1 MTDKLHFEDFAVG
14 QRFELGES
22 ALTTEGI
29 VAFARRWDPQ
39 PLHADVEAAR
49 TGPYGGIV
57 ASGWQVAGLWS
68 QMFVHGFLFGVAAM
82 GGPGMESLRL
92 PAPARPEL
100 PIQGFVDVI
109 DATPSAKH
117 GHRGT
122 VLWDGTLVQGETIL
136 VLRGRVYVR
145 RRGT

>member
-1 MTDKLHFEDFAVG
+1 VSEKLYFEDFAVG
-14 QRFELGES
+14 QRFSLGES
-22 ALTTEGI
+22 VLTAAEI

-39 PLHADVEAAR
+39 PMHADEEAAR
-49 TGPYGGIV
+49 SGPFGGVV
-57 ASGWQVAGLWS
+57 ASGWHVAGLWS
-68 QMFVHGFLFGVAAM
+68 QLFVRGFLFRVSAM

-92 PAPARPEL
+92 PAPARPDL
-100 PIQGFVDVI
+100 PIQGYVDVI

-117 GHRGT
+117 AHRGT
-122 VLWDGTLVQGETIL
+122 VLWDGTLVQEQTVL

>member
-1 MTDKLHFEDFAVG
+1 MSDKLHFEDFAVG
-14 QRFELGES
+14 QRFELGGA
-22 ALTTEGI
+22 ALTAAEI

-39 PLHADVEAAR
+39 PMHADEPAAR
-49 TGPYGGIV
+49 SGPYGGLV

-68 QMFVHGFLFGVAAM
+68 QLFVRGFLHGVAAM

-92 PAPARPEL
+92 PAPARPDL
-100 PIQGFVDVI
+100 PIQGYVDVI
-109 DATPSAKH
+109 EVTPSAKH

-122 VLWDGTLVQGETIL
+122 VLWDGTLVQAETVLI
-136 VLRGRVYVR
+136 LRGRVYVR